1 MKECMLQTFLILLL
15 SIGVLYAVGGQSQDD
30 LECGAREH
38 KGVGVVRVQIPGLAT
53 GQMGTFQVLPQS
65 QGRLCLT
72 AAHVLED
79 DCEVFVEMGDVSFK
93 VQQVFKHPTL
103 DVAILKIASAFPN
116 VFEADLPSLPLHI
129 DWHSKTPLIAE
140 FGGFGCS
147 SGDDSTHYGQVKT
160 LHGQK
165 RKGCAAVKMQG
176 KTFASWW
183 RPYDHGPY
191 AYAAAGD
198 SGGPLIHENSL
209 IGITMSTSHNTEM
222 LVKHMALIDSA
233 EHFRLQGLNTPLIAI
248 LNYFG
253 HDAAFAYGDVA
264 NSKVKIFINTDIPD
278 VEKVIE
284 FKALGLYIHNEVA
297 QTCATSKPS
306 GFYFAQKIID
316 YLLSCFG
323 SSSGFERKSVFQS
336 LEPCLPW
343 IQNHIEK
350 NDKITDA

>member
-1 MKECMLQTFLILLL
+1 MLQTFFILLL
-15 SIGVLYAVGGQSQDD
+15 SIGVLSAVGGQSQDD
-30 LECGAREH
+30 LECDAREH
-38 KGVGVVRVQIPGLAT
+38 KGVGVVRVQIPGFAT
-53 GQMGTFQVLPQS
+53 GQMGTFQILPQS

-79 DCEVFVEMGDVSFK
+79 DCEVFVEMGDVSLK
-93 VQQVFKHPTL
+93 VEQSFKHPTL

-116 VFEADLPSLPLHI
+116 VFEADLPQLPVHMN
-129 DWHSKTPLIAE
+129 WHSKDPLIAE
-140 FGGFGCS
+140 FVGFGCS

-160 LHGQK
+160 LHGKK
-165 RKGCAAVKMQG
+165 RKGCVAVKIQG

-183 RPYDHGPY
+183 RPYDHSLY
-191 AYAAAGD
+191 SYAAAGD
-198 SGGPLIHENSL
+198 SGGPLINDNTL
-209 IGITMSTSHNTEM
+209 IGITMSTSHNAEM
-222 LVKHMALIDSA
+222 LMGHMALIDSA
-233 EHFRLQGLNTPLIAI
+233 EHMRLQESSTPCIAV

-253 HDAAFAYGDVA
+253 HDAAFAYGDVV
-264 NSKVKIFINTDIPD
+264 NSKVKVFINTDIPD

-284 FKALGLYIHNEVA
+284 FKALGLYIHNELA
-297 QTCATSKPS
+297 LTCVTFKPN
-306 GFYFAQKIID
+306 GFQFAQKIID